1 MVRTCP
7 RDALRRS
14 GTRAHRCT
22 RPADAPHAATGGA
35 RTRPA
40 SLLALEPHRLIAHR
54 TLELFLLLPLPFSL
68 RRPLTLLL
76 LELRLVL
83 KRRKRRKKNTSRK
96 KGEIETRSQ
105 RRTASAPIHRSSKT
119 SRETCSV
126 LDRMLMYL
134 LSSASVCS
142 SCSAM
147 RFR

>member
-76 LELRLVL
+76 LAPPRLFPHAFLLLELRLVL
-83 KRRKRRKKNTSRK
+83 KSRKRKKNRLE
-96 KGEIETRSQ
+96 KGG
-105 RRTASAPIHRSSKT
+105 
-119 SRETCSV
+119 
-126 LDRMLMYL
+126 DRDEEPKAYRLGARPSLVEDEPRDL
-134 LSSASVCS
+134 LGLG
-142 SCSAM
+142 
-147 RFR
+147 